1 MNKKVTALLL
11 SILIVCICLSGCSG
25 SGAGDSSSASVSA
38 TQGATQSTVKNSTY
52 PENLTQPGEY
62 PIVNDP
68 VTLSIYTVS
77 TDIGD
82 QFEYD
87 QNSFTKWA
95 TDKTG
100 ISFKF
105 TVVNAADAQEKLR
118 LMMTTGDYPDLLFRS
133 NFTLSEQQLY
143 GTQGLLLPLN
153 DLIDTYCINIPK
165 MFEQYPVAKEMYT
178 LNDGNMYDIPSVN
191 ECYHCAVTQKM
202 WVYQPW
208 LDALKLELPNTTEE
222 FYNMLVQFRDKD
234 PNGNG
239 KKDEIAL
246 ACSPKGW
253 DTTLEGFLM
262 QAFSKTDVYV
272 DKGTVKVGYN
282 SDGWREGLR
291 YLKKLYA
298 EGLVAPESL
307 TQDDVQLSQLGSVP
321 GDHILGTAPGGY
333 QGCFTTLSEDTDW
346 KKWVTVPALKGPSGR
361 RECKYDNV
369 QNFYSSLSITD
380 KCKYPEAA
388 IRFVDFLIEPETSLR
403 NTLGVLGE
411 DWEWINDKSLLGIN
425 GKPALYKQN
434 VALAA
439 KNRSW
444 NQIGITYRSSDL
456 RLGTLA
462 TEESDMEIILYAES
476 KNNYYPYI
484 PSDDEIMPTLPYDEA
499 DAAELAMYEEAVKEY
514 VKEMTARFITGES
527 SIDKDWDNYL
537 SELDNAGLKSMI
549 TIYQKAY
556 DSKYKK

>member
-1 MNKKVTALLL
+1 MSKKVSTLLL
-11 SILIVCICLSGCSG
+11 SILMVCICLSGCSG
-25 SGAGDSSSASVSA
+25 SAAKKPASVSGTT
-38 TQGATQSTVKNSTY
+38 TQGAAQTTAGSSAPKEKLN
-52 PENLTQPGEY
+52 PPGEY
-62 PIVNDP
+62 PIVNEP
-68 VTLSIYTVS
+68 VTLSIYTAS

-87 QNSFTKWA
+87 LNPFTKWA

-100 ISFKF
+100 ISFTF

-118 LMMTTGDYPDLLFRS
+118 LMMTAGDYPDILFRS
-133 NFTLSEQQLY
+133 GFSLSEQQLY
-143 GTQGLLLPLN
+143 GSQGLLRPLN
-153 DLIDTYCINIPK
+153 KLIDTYCKNIPK
-165 MFEQYPVAKEMYT
+165 MFEEYPVAKEMYT

-208 LDALKLELPNTTEE
+208 LDALKLKLPTTTEE
-222 FYNMLVQFRDKD
+222 FYDMLVQFKDKD

-253 DTTLEGFLM
+253 DTSLEGFLM
-262 QAFSKTDVYV
+262 QPFSKTDVYV
-272 DKGTVKVGYN
+272 DKGKVKVGYN

-291 YLKKLYA
+291 YLHKLYA

-321 GDHILGTAPGGY
+321 GDHILGAAPGGY
-333 QGCFTTLSEDTDW
+333 QGCYTTLSEETDW
-346 KKWVTVPALKGPSGR
+346 QKWVTIPALKGPSGR

-369 QNFYSSLSITD
+369 QNFYSSFSITK
-380 KCKYPEAA
+380 KCKNPEAA
-388 IRFVDFLIEPETSLR
+388 IRFADFLVEPETSLR

-411 DWEWINDKSLLGIN
+411 DWEWISDASQLGIN

-444 NQIGITYRSSDL
+444 NQIGLTCRTSDL

-462 TEESDMEIILYAES
+462 TKESEMEVILYAES
-476 KNNYYPYI
+476 KNNYYPYV
-484 PSDDEIMPTLPYDEA
+484 PADDEILPMLIYNEA
-499 DAAELAMYEEAVKEY
+499 DAAELAMYEAAVKEY
-514 VKEMTARFITGES
+514 VQEMTARFITGES
-527 SIDKDWDNYL
+527 IIDKDWANYL
-537 SELDNAGLKSMI
+537 SELDNAGLQRML

-556 DSKYKK
+556 DSKYSK